1 MTAPAVGGPRLVH
14 GTPASVA
21 QAHGFPAPQQPT
33 QRPFL
38 RVVAAALIVGAL
50 VAAVIEHRRAESLDL
65 RVSELSASLATA
77 RAELVA
83 RRQHLDA
90 IRSSVAEMRERVGA
104 LESLAGADP
113 AASPVTPD
121 H

>member
-1 MTAPAVGGPRLVH
+1 MTAPAAGGPRLVLDA
-14 GTPASVA
+14 PASVA
-21 QAHGFPAPQQPT
+21 PVPAPPALQQMT
-33 QRPFL
+33 RRPML
-38 RVVAAALIVGAL
+38 RVVAIALFVAALI
-50 VAAVIEHRRAESLDL
+50 AAVVEHRRAESLDL

-77 RAELVA
+77 RSELVA

-113 AASPVTPD
+113 AVTPIPPN